1 MKCQVFF
8 TLVVNPLQ
16 LKRTI
21 LLYRWLTSNIN
32 AVGELAKWYQTL
44 PPTNNTL
51 SDSAAW
57 WLMDAEKKM
66 NPVHNTRAHT
76 IILWWGKIRFRFF
89 YRHQMSLQHN
99 KLLKNHFIKLW
110 QHLTM
115 MWNPNSVFKKNAYIG
130 TKEKFCEYIYV
141 CIYRFYL
148 VCRITHVACTHRRP
162 IVPQ

>member
-1 MKCQVFF
+1 MKCQVSF

-44 PPTNNTL
+44 PPTNNML

-57 WLMDAEKKM
+57 WLMNAEKKM
-66 NPVHNTRAHT
+66 NPMHNTHTHTHT

-89 YRHQMSLQHN
+89 YRYQMSLQHN

-110 QHLTM
+110 NHLTM
-115 MWNPNSVFKKNAYIG
+115 VWNPNSVFKKMYTSVLKKN
-130 TKEKFCEYIYV
+130 FVNIYMCV
-141 CIYRFYL
+141 YMDFI
-148 VCRITHVACTHRRP
+148 
-162 IVPQ
+162 